1 MDKYD
6 GSRSGD
12 LYDVG
17 YRVELIKI
25 IKEWLRRSVKNF
37 CTLCYDNVYK
47 ATTRGFFQQNT

>member
-12 LYDVG
+12 LRDVG

-25 IKEWLRRSVKNF
+25 IKEWLRRNVNFF
-37 CTLCYDNVYK
+37 CTLYYDNVHN
-47 ATTRGFFQQNT
+47 AMT